1 MLGRLVGWDTRLSAA
16 VKERT
21 DMQQQRDGETLRA
34 RLTES
39 RFAALKEKTGLLISI
54 LSINFRLE
62 REPLVKLQTEVRRLQ
77 DRLEAK
83 RQSRLELSES
93 ILQES
98 RSRLDSATN
107 SVCRKCC
114 LPRVVFLNHHQRVG
128 LSARLG
134 AVGGCIARPVES
146 HSQN

>member
-77 DRLEAK
+77 DRNQDLGWTPLRIRESDSQHSQLAW
-83 RQSRLELSES
+83 ELSVDA
-93 ILQES
+93 S
-98 RSRLDSATN
+98 RGRWKVIRKTEGQQFISFIRIRL
-107 SVCRKCC
+107 V
-114 LPRVVFLNHHQRVG
+114 
-128 LSARLG
+128 
-134 AVGGCIARPVES
+134 
-146 HSQN
+146 